1 MTDDMA
7 RFAYPVFESG
17 LRVRDMLVAGRD
29 PGFEREHARFQEM
42 LAAPAAGDPAAGPRP
57 GTGTGPTAG
66 FLGVRYVIACW
77 LDEVFITG
85 TAWRDRWN
93 ERKLEVELFGT
104 NDRAWKFWDQA
115 RLAEQLPGG
124 DPLEVVFLCVQLG
137 FRGVL
142 LEDPGKLRDWA
153 SSTRERLRVLPP
165 EESPYDLEP
174 DPAFAAPPRPAARGL
189 DRMLAV
195 FGAVA
200 LILIPCVAFLLV
212 SEAGGR

>member
-1 MTDDMA
+1 MTDDTA
-7 RFAYPVFESG
+7 RFAYPVIEYG
-17 LRVRDMLVAGRD
+17 LRIRDQLRAGRD
-29 PGFEREHARFQEM
+29 PGFEREHARFKE
-42 LAAPAAGDPAAGPRP
+42 LLTVASADNGVIGPRP
-57 GTGTGPTAG
+57 GTTAAG
-66 FLGVRYVIACW
+66 FLGVRYVLACW
-77 LDEVFITG
+77 LDELFITG
-85 TAWRDRWN
+85 TSWRDRWN
-93 ERKLEVELFGT
+93 ERKLEVELYGT

-115 RLAEQLPGG
+115 RLAEQQPGD

-153 SSTRERLRVLPP
+153 SSTREQLRELPT

-195 FGAVA
+195 FGVVA
-200 LILIPCVAFLLV
+200 LVLIPCVAFLLV